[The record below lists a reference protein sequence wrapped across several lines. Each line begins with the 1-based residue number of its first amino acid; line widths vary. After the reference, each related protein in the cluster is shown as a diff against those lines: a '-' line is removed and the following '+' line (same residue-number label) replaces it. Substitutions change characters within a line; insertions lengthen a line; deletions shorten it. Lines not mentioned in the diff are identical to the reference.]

1 MQFSGGVYKRTYV
14 DVDNSKFIHVGSSR
28 NEMARVQR
36 YTNIICMFNAI
47 SVALVTRY
55 DIKHKDVGLKA
66 SRLTLRD
73 SDR

>member
-66 SRLTLRD
+66 SQLTLRD